1 MHIVRK
7 ILFWILSVIDVYFG
21 YATVGYL
28 VMALNTPRIVGEDS
42 TYFAGM
48 YIMSGIFFAGFL
60 LITALIVFFSI
71 TYLKNKKIG
80 IEK

>member
-1 MHIVRK
+1 MCIVRK
-7 ILFWILSVIDVYFG
+7 IFFWLLCIIDVYFG

-28 VMALNTPRIVGEDS
+28 VMAFNTPRIVGVDS

-48 YIMSGIFFAGFL
+48 YIMSGTFFVGFL

-71 TYLKNKKIG
+71 AYLKNKKIG